1 MSSKNLKNTKFYGL
15 ALALAIASACLLSQN
30 VFANGDC
37 NFLSQ
42 KYCSSDGMGVLFGD
56 VLNVLKGAVYFA
68 GGIGVIICGIV
79 WATAL
84 DNEGRVGWAKRRL
97 SEIAIGIV
105 VFALFD
111 VITGILGIG

>member
-1 MSSKNLKNTKFYGL
+1 
-15 ALALAIASACLLSQN
+15 
-30 VFANGDC
+30 
-37 NFLSQ
+37 
-42 KYCSSDGMGVLFGD
+42 
-56 VLNVLKGAVYFA
+56 VYFA